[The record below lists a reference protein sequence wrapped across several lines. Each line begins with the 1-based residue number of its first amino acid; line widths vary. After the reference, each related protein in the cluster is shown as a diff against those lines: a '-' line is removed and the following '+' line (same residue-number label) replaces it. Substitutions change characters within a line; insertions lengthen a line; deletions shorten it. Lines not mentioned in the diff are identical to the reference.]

1 LTGPPPGIAG
11 KGAEIIKADIQCS
24 PCFERTCKN
33 NDMRCMYSIVSDDV
47 FHVLQ
52 DVLPTRPAVFFDRD
66 GTLCK
71 DTGYPN
77 SFDDLHVFP
86 EIDSLKR
93 LKERGFMLVGVS
105 NQSGIARGLV
115 NREFVEQANEMFIS
129 KYGFDDFLYCPH
141 HPDEQCQCRKP
152 EPEILLRARLQY
164 GIDLRKSYVVGDK
177 ETDMMLARAVGAR
190 GILVQTGKEQESQR
204 ADFVAKDL
212 KDAVEFI
219 LRK

>member
-1 LTGPPPGIAG
+1 
-11 KGAEIIKADIQCS
+11 
-24 PCFERTCKN
+24 
-33 NDMRCMYSIVSDDV
+33 
-47 FHVLQ
+47 
-52 DVLPTRPAVFFDRD
+52 
-66 GTLCK
+66 
-71 DTGYPN
+71 
-77 SFDDLHVFP
+77 VFP

-105 NQSGIARGLV
+105 NHSGIARGLV